1 MKKALFLDID
11 GVLQPCGQQERFKHI
26 EEIPDICAQLNQT
39 LNCDFDFEAYTKD
52 SYSGTCDLA
61 AVYFDWDKQSV
72 ENLRRILDETGAEI
86 VLSSDWREW
95 GGLDRMK
102 GFLAIYGIDQYLK
115 DATYYIPIRN
125 TYSGINYGTEEY
137 TIREE
142 KEEAWKEVKKKIYNR
157 LCELYPTKSDNWG
170 APFVDSR
177 TAEIREYLD
186 RHKGIT
192 SFVAL
197 DDRNLTLGLD
207 GHFIRTE
214 NCISE
219 ENVKQAIEILQ
230 REDGPFLL
238 DDTLHTPELKAWREK
253 YT

>member
-11 GVLQPCGQQERFKHI
+11 GVLQPCGQQKRFDHLK
-26 EEIPDICAQLNQT
+26 EIPEICARLNKT
-39 LNCDFDFEAYTKD
+39 LNCDFDFEAYIKD
-52 SYSGTCDLA
+52 SYSGTCDVA
-61 AVYFDWDKQSV
+61 AVYFDWNKQSI
-72 ENLRRILDETGAEI
+72 ENLRRILDETGARI

-102 GFLAIYGIDQYLK
+102 GFLAIHGLDQYLD
-115 DATYYIPIRN
+115 DATYYIPECN
-125 TYSGINYGTEEY
+125 TYSRINYGSEEY
-137 TIREE
+137 IIKQE
-142 KEEAWKEVKKKIYNR
+142 KEGAWKEVRKRIYNH
-157 LCELYPTKSDNWG
+157 LCELYPSTSDKWG

-186 RHKGIT
+186 RHQEII

-230 REDGPFLL
+230 PEDGPFLL
-238 DDTLHTPELKAWREK
+238 DNTLHTPELKAWREK

>member
-11 GVLQPCGQQERFKHI
+11 GVLQPCGQQKRFEHI
-26 EEIPDICAQLNQT
+26 KEIPEICARLNKT
-39 LNCDFDFEAYTKD
+39 LDFDFDFEAYIKD
-52 SYSGTCDLA
+52 SYSGTCDVA
-61 AVYFDWDKQSV
+61 AVYFDWDKQSI
-72 ENLRRILDETGAEI
+72 ENLRRILVETGARI

-102 GFLAIYGIDQYLK
+102 GFLAIYGLNQYLD
-115 DATYYIPIRN
+115 DATYYIPERY
-125 TYSGINYGTEEY
+125 TYSRIKYGSEEY
-137 TIREE
+137 IFKQEQE
-142 KEEAWKEVKKKIYNR
+142 VAWKAVKNNIYNR
-157 LCELYPTKSDNWG
+157 LRELYPSNSNDWD

-186 RHKGIT
+186 RHREFT

-207 GHFIRTE
+207 GHFIRTD
-214 NCISE
+214 NRISE
-219 ENVKQAIEILQ
+219 EDVKQAIEILQ